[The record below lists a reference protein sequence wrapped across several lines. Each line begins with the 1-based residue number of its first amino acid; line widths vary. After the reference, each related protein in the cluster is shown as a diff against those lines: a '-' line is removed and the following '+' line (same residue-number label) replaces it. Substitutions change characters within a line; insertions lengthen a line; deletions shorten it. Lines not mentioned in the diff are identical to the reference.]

1 MLPQG
6 PGGTGILLLSLIKS
20 RLRDLG
26 EKSVGKTEVRCQVLG
41 LGIAGLAAAR
51 LLRSQGQEVWIWD
64 EQDSEILRQR
74 QKELAQEGIPV
85 QLGQPFQLLP
95 GVEQVVVSP
104 GIAWDHPLLRQARQQ
119 GIEVLGEAELAWQFL
134 EHLPWVGI
142 TGTNG
147 KSTTTALVAEMFKA
161 AGLEGIACGNIGLPL
176 SQVALE
182 TLQGQR
188 QPDWIVAEL
197 SSYQLEASRRLMQSS
212 PGHPPRIGV
221 WTTFTPD
228 HLERHGT
235 LERYASFK
243 ARLLQRAKWR
253 VVNGEDPYLF
263 RRRHEWENTYWVSLQ
278 DPQADVFLRGST
290 LCIRGEAVAELE
302 DFAERCPGSHNLQN
316 LLLAAAAAHLARI
329 PNAAIQTAIRS
340 FAGMPHRLE
349 RVAQIQVGSTP
360 IRFVNDSKATN
371 YEAGWVALN
380 ALSPPIILIAGGRAK
395 QGDPYP
401 WLQLIQAKVAR
412 VLLIGEAAPAL
423 AKALREIR
431 YTDVEILPTLD
442 LAVERAFAAAC
453 SLAQA
458 LADPAQP
465 ITVLLSPACASFDQY
480 SSFEHRGHH
489 FRACC
494 RALLGSLD
502 R

>member
-1 MLPQG
+1 MG
-6 PGGTGILLLSLIKS
+6 H
-20 RLRDLG
+20 
-26 EKSVGKTEVRCQVLG
+26 QVLG
-41 LGIAGLAAAR
+41 LGIAGRSAAR
-51 LLRSQGQEVWIWD
+51 LLRAQGKEVWVWD
-64 EQDSEILRQR
+64 EQDSKILRQR
-74 QKELAQEGIPV
+74 QADLEREGISV

-104 GIAWDHPLLRQARQQ
+104 GIAWDHPLLQEARRQ

-161 AGLEGIACGNIGLPL
+161 AGLEGIPCGNIGLPL

-182 TLQGQR
+182 IWQGQR
-188 QPDWIVAEL
+188 RPDWIVAEL
-197 SSYQLEASRRLMQSS
+197 SSYQLEASSRLMKSS
-212 PGHPPRIGV
+212 PGGPPRIGV

-243 ARLLQRAKWR
+243 ARLLERAQWR

-263 RRRHEWENTYWVSLQ
+263 RRRRDWENTYWVSLQ

-290 LCIRGEAVAELE
+290 LYIQGEAVAELE

-316 LLLAAAAAHLARI
+316 LLLAAAAAHLAGI
-329 PNAAIQTAIRS
+329 PNAAVQAAIRS

-395 QGDPYP
+395 QGDPSA
-401 WLQLIQAKVAR
+401 WLRLIQAKVAR
-412 VLLIGEAAPAL
+412 VLLIGEAAPKL
-423 AKALREIR
+423 AKALQEIR

-442 LAVERAFAAAC
+442 MAVERAFAAAC

-458 LADPAQP
+458 LANPAQP

-480 SSFEHRGHH
+480 PSFEHRGHH

-494 RALLGSLD
+494 QALVGFLE